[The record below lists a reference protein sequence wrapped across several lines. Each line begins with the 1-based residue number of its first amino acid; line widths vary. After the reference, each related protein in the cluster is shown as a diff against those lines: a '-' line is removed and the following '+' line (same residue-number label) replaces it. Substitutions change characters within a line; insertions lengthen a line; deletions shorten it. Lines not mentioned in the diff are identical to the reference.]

1 MINDKKIKFGV
12 EIIYKTNGEETERFN
27 PNPKIK
33 TAKLYKLPEME
44 LLKEFNNLDMASL
57 NKRIKNYFD
66 TTYFLSGEIV

>member
-1 MINDKKIKFGV
+1 MKNDKKIKFGV
-12 EIIYKTNGEETERFN
+12 EVIYKNNGEEFEQFK

-66 TTYFLSGEIV
+66 TTYFLSGEIM

>member
-1 MINDKKIKFGV
+1 MENDKKIEFCV
-12 EIIYKTNGEETERFN
+12 EIIYKDNGEELEQFK

-33 TAKLYKLPEME
+33 TAKLYKFPEIE

-66 TTYFLSGEIV
+66 TTFLSGEIV